1 MAICLLP
8 ARGRSLAAIITD
20 SYSAFE
26 LLLGTWPYAS
36 YYSVGAFSR
45 SYQTSYYS
53 AFELLLLGTWLSA
66 LPAHGRPLAAI
77 IR

>member
-36 YYSVGAFSR
+36 YYSVGTFSR
-45 SYQTSYYS
+45 SYQISYS